1 MHVLISSLALFSGQL
16 QKKKKKK
23 KKKEGGKKKKLEK
36 KKQMVEWG
44 GMVPEALP
52 KR

>member
-23 KKKEGGKKKKLEK
+23 KKRVEEKKMLEK

-44 GMVPEALP
+44 EMVPEALP
-52 KR
+52 NM